1 MERRSLS
8 IATRKKK
15 TGPLET
21 NFQIKKLPQV
31 EKASRAH
38 LVGGHTAVEIS
49 TLMYAIKGLDIGDEA
64 VLPLSGQ
71 GSSRFAR
78 LAAPA
83 HIASPRSCQPELL
96 VCRSLPLATCRM
108 VGGWRMRLAP
118 LIHVDGLY
126 LNLPSTRT
134 PSFRRRSNLPLFH
147 SS

>member
-8 IATRKKK
+8 IATEKK
-15 TGPLET
+15 TDARNLFFKQKVAAGREGL
-21 NFQIKKLPQV
+21 
-31 EKASRAH
+31 AYH

-83 HIASPRSCQPELL
+83 HIASPRVSPSC
-96 VCRSLPLATCRM
+96 
-108 VGGWRMRLAP
+108 
-118 LIHVDGLY
+118 
-126 LNLPSTRT
+126 
-134 PSFRRRSNLPLFH
+134 
-147 SS
+147 

>member
-8 IATRKKK
+8 IATEKK

-31 EKASRAH
+31 EN

-83 HIASPRSCQPELL
+83 HIASPRVSPSC
-96 VCRSLPLATCRM
+96 
-108 VGGWRMRLAP
+108 
-118 LIHVDGLY
+118 
-126 LNLPSTRT
+126 
-134 PSFRRRSNLPLFH
+134 
-147 SS
+147 

>member
-1 MERRSLS
+1 ML
-8 IATRKKK
+8 
-15 TGPLET
+15 
-21 NFQIKKLPQV
+21 
-31 EKASRAH
+31 H

-96 VCRSLPLATCRM
+96 VCRSLPLATCPH
-108 VGGWRMRLAP
+108 GWRMAYAP
-118 LIHVDGLY
+118 CPVD
-126 LNLPSTRT
+126 TR
-134 PSFRRRSNLPLFH
+134 RWPL
-147 SS
+147 S